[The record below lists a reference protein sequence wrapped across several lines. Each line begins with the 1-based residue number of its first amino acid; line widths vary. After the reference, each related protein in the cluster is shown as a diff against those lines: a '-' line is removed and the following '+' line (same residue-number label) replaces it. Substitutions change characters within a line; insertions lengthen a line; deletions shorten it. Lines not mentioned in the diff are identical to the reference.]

1 MKIAVV
7 GSGISGL
14 GAAWLLSK
22 QHDVHLFE
30 ADNRLG
36 GHANT
41 ASVAEP
47 DMADALGSTIPMDTG
62 FLVYNELTYPHLTAF
77 FKALQVETV
86 DSNMSLSV
94 QVRNKNLE
102 WNGTNLN
109 GVFGQRLNLF
119 KPSFH
124 RMLLEILRFGK
135 EAEQNLLAARKNSW
149 SLNDLLSFGRYS
161 DNFKMDYLLPIG
173 AAIWSTPESRMLEF
187 PAETFLRFF
196 INHKLLQVN
205 DRPVWRTVKNGSINY
220 VEKIASSLAHVH
232 LNTAVVAVERV
243 SSSGKVIVRTQNES
257 TEFDKV
263 VLATHAPITNKIL
276 MNKSDL
282 EQKVLS
288 AVKFEPNRTV
298 LHTDASV
305 MPKNARCWASWNV
318 NGTLTQEQKRK
329 VSLSYYLNLLQPLET
344 KKKYFVTLNADKN
357 LDNILKEFNYS
368 HPQFDRLAI
377 QAQAELPT
385 IQGQGGVYYA
395 GAWSRYGFHED
406 GLLSAVNVARLIG
419 TQTPWKVE
427 DSK

>member
-41 ASVAEP
+41 VSVAEP
-47 DMADALGSTIPMDTG
+47 DMAVALGSAIPMDTG

-77 FKALQVETV
+77 FKTLQVETV

-109 GVFGQRLNLF
+109 GVFGQRLNLL

-220 VEKIASSLAHVH
+220 VEKIASSLGHVH

-243 SSSGKVIVRTQNES
+243 SGSGKVIVRTQNES

-263 VLATHAPITNKIL
+263 VLATHAPITNTIL

-318 NGTLTQEQKRK
+318 NGTLTHDQKRK

-344 KKKYFVTLNADKN
+344 KKKYFVTLNADTN
-357 LDNILKEFNYS
+357 LDNTIQEFNYS

-406 GLLSAVNVARLIG
+406 GLLSAVNVAKLIG